1 MEKSP
6 VPTPDEIW
14 EILKETALSQKETD
28 RLLQESKQEND
39 RLLRE
44 SKQENDR
51 RRQETD
57 RLLQESKQENDRLLR
72 ESKQENDRRRQ
83 ETDRK
88 IQENDRLLQKTQ
100 ERLERMIK
108 ENKEYI
114 QQIDSRWG
122 NKWGKLMEVLIQG
135 SLLKLLNQIGIKAKK
150 VIPNYEG
157 IWAKQVREYDLV
169 AINGREIVVVETKA
183 TLTKQDVDDFL
194 EKIKN
199 FKKFC
204 SEFKHLT
211 GHGGVACFKSAKRV
225 LEYAEEQGLLVIQV
239 LGNDNAVL
247 VNKQGF
253 KPKTF

>member
-6 VPTPDEIW
+6 VPTPGEIW
-14 EILKETALSQKETD
+14 EILRETALSQKETD
-28 RLLQESKQEND
+28 RLLQESKQE
-39 RLLRE
+39 
-44 SKQENDR
+44 
-51 RRQETD
+51 TD
-57 RLLQESKQENDRLLR
+57 RKIQENDRLLR

-88 IQENDRLLQKTQ
+88 IQENDLLLQEIQQKHDRLLQNTQ
-100 ERLERMIK
+100 KRLERMIK
-108 ENKEYI
+108 ENKDYI

-135 SLLKLLNQIGIKAKK
+135 SLLKLLNQIGIKVKK

-157 IWAKQVREYDLV
+157 IRAKQVREYDLV

-194 EKIKN
+194 EKIKS

-253 KPKTF
+253 KPKVF